1 MRSTFGKQM
10 TLLALIGTLTV
21 AFAIGQVA
29 GQGSDEDLMLVPSQ
43 NPAKLIDAPGKD
55 KVEANCLACHQAQP
69 ILTHAGFTP
78 EVWDAEV
85 QKMQNTYG
93 AEISD
98 EDAAWIIAYLTDNY
112 SSEPASPE
120 NVLIN
125 GVNATRGSEPVFQ
138 ESSTPATPQADGPPE
153 VTPEASPSNV

>member
-1 MRSTFGKQM
+1 MRSTFGKQL
-10 TLLALIGTLTV
+10 TLLAIIGVLTIG
-21 AFAIGQVA
+21 FAIGQAA
-29 GQGSDEDLMLVPSQ
+29 GQGSDGELTLVPSQ

-55 KVEANCLACHQAQP
+55 KLEANCLVCHQAQP

-85 QKMQNTYG
+85 QKMRNTYG
-93 AEISD
+93 ADISD
-98 EDAAWIIAYLTDNY
+98 EDAAWIIAYLSDNY

-120 NVLIN
+120 NILLN
-125 GVNATRGSEPVFQ
+125 GANATQGSEPVFQ
-138 ESSTPATPQADGPPE
+138 ESGTPVAPQPEGPPE